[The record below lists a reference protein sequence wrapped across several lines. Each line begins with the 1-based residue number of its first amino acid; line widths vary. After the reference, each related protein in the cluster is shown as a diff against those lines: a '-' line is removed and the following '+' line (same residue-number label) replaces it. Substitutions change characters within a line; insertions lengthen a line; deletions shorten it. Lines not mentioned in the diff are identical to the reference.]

1 MLNQFEKGKLKLLRL
16 CLLTSGMIS
25 RVAVLAQQNPPN
37 PGGVPIDGGLSFL
50 LAAGVGYG
58 AKKAYDARK
67 AKRADGR
74 GPMTEDR

>member
-16 CLLTSGMIS
+16 CLLTAGMLS
-25 RVAVLAQQNPPN
+25 SVMVMAQQNPPN

-58 AKKAYDARK
+58 AKKVYDARK
-67 AKRADGR
+67 AKRAEEKGL
-74 GPMTEDR
+74 